1 MLWSEREE
9 EEEDEEKRKDEK
21 EGGGEGCGQPMTY
34 LQVQGNRARASKV
47 SVGSAPLGPPRLRD
61 MGNES

>member
-1 MLWSEREE
+1 
-9 EEEDEEKRKDEK
+9 
-21 EGGGEGCGQPMTY
+21 MTY

-61 MGNES
+61 MGNKSEKAMGPS